1 MHSTSSPTQCGRVDK
16 DETIMKWLPALA
28 VLAALSFYY
37 LAQDNGSNNNFYNPL
52 TPSGFIAGSVKKSQV
67 EENGDKVYVSFP
79 LPGLTIGTDKNF
91 MNVTVAST
99 VPKVFAKFPQV
110 NTIVIAGTGKFNES
124 TGPALRMTFT
134 RANASTIKWDKIS
147 YPDLPEIANNYWQH
161 PGITRAENSN

>member
-1 MHSTSSPTQCGRVDK
+1 VDK

>member
-1 MHSTSSPTQCGRVDK
+1 VDK

-37 LAQDNGSNNNFYNPL
+37 LAQDNGSNNNFYNFL

-147 YPDLPEIANNYWQH
+147 YSDLPEIANNYWQH